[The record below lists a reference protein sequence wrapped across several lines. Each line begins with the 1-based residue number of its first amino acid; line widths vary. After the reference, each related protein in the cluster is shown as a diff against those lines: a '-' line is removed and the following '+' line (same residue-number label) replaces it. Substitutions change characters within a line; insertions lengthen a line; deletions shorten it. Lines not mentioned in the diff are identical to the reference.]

1 MSSSLNPLLKFP
13 IAPFPIVQQQPKM
26 ESYQPDESRSDL
38 KSKRRSKNDPE
49 GRTYKCGCG
58 KMYLSYPALYTHIKT
73 KHDGITPEGTNAPQF
88 KNGRGRG
95 RPRKIKDTTEPVRVQ
110 VTHPSD
116 NIRKNPNF
124 ADEISYLREIG
135 HYSQEGTDPTENFP
149 RIFKNNEEAE
159 HPLLQKLKEE
169 TILHEKAKNGE
180 FIEEKENKGQRI
192 LAKYLWEHAKVCEK
206 EYYKMIVIFTTL
218 FYKFLDEEIEEDYVI
233 KYNCEE
239 IPCYLGQYVKYLE
252 AIKCEFGMR
261 DLVILVQHFAEWLYS
276 HGYTHI
282 RIDKNKEIF

>member
-1 MSSSLNPLLKFP
+1 MFRSFP
-13 IAPFPIVQQQPKM
+13 TAPFQIAQQQPKI
-26 ESYQPDESRSDL
+26 EISAPNESRNDM
-38 KSKRRSKNDPE
+38 KNKRRSKSDQE

-110 VTHPSD
+110 ITHPSD

-149 RIFKNNEEAE
+149 RVFKNNQETE
-159 HPLLQKLKEE
+159 HPILATLKEE
-169 TILHEKAKNGE
+169 SILHEKAKNGE
-180 FIEEKENKGQRI
+180 FVQEKENKGDRI
-192 LAKYLWEHAKVCEK
+192 MAKFLWEHAKICQK
-206 EYYKMIVIFTTL
+206 EFYKAIVL
-218 FYKFLDEEIEEDYVI
+218 FIVLLYKFLDEEIEENFLL

-239 IPCYLGQYVKYLE
+239 VPCYLAQFMKYLE
-252 AIKCEFGMR
+252 VIKCEFNEE
-261 DLVILVQHFAEWLYS
+261 DLEKLVKHYAEWLYS

-282 RIDKNKEIF
+282 RILDN